1 MITLESSVDD
11 LGLSV
16 RTYNCLFYS
25 QIRTVGELVQH
36 RETDLLKTKNLGRK
50 CLKEIKE
57 YLAEHGLHLTGSLR
71 ESVEAEPFSL
81 DNPPHALGL
90 SYPVVHAL
98 HRGRINTVGELVQRS
113 KRDLLCLQGIGLVK
127 VKMIEA
133 ALAKHG
139 LHLEGAQPE
148 EPEKPAKAAMTN
160 EDRFTAA
167 VERLAVAAERIA
179 EILGRDDA
187 LRRSLREARNP
198 AGLAEKVREAVESA
212 TAQKAPMKPFSESDR
227 FYPRPDMGPPKAFD
241 RFMPQP
247 EAAYEEWD

>member
-1 MITLESSVDD
+1 
-11 LGLSV
+11 
-16 RTYNCLFYS
+16 
-25 QIRTVGELVQH
+25 
-36 RETDLLKTKNLGRK
+36 
-50 CLKEIKE
+50 
-57 YLAEHGLHLTGSLR
+57 
-71 ESVEAEPFSL
+71 
-81 DNPPHALGL
+81 
-90 SYPVVHAL
+90 
-98 HRGRINTVGELVQRS
+98 
-113 KRDLLCLQGIGLVK
+113 VK

-148 EPEKPAKAAMTN
+148 EPEKPAESSLTN

-167 VERLAVAAERIA
+167 VERLAVAAERIVA
-179 EILGRDDA
+179 FLEKDDA
-187 LRRSLREARNP
+187 RKDAAMALMNNP
-198 AGLAEKVREAVESA
+198 APLMAKVREAVESA